1 MAASVCTRDGRV
13 SVDVPSGFDAV
24 LHPPARLQIAA
35 VLAQA
40 RDAEFSLLKS
50 ITDAS
55 DSVMSKH
62 LAAMAEAGYVT
73 LRKAASGG
81 RQRTWASLT
90 SSGRAAFRRHVRAL
104 EALAATIAEANV
116 VEEECLATPART
128 SAPAGI

>member
-1 MAASVCTRDGRV
+1 
-13 SVDVPSGFDAV
+13 VDVPIGFDAV

-40 RDAEFSLLKS
+40 REAEFALLKD
-50 ITDAS
+50 ITGAS

-62 LAAMAEAGYVT
+62 LSALADAGYVS

-90 SSGRAAFRRHVRAL
+90 SNGRAAFRRHVKAL
-104 EALAATIAEANV
+104 ETLASSVVSEQPIEGEAKRR
-116 VEEECLATPART
+116 A
-128 SAPAGI
+128 